1 MINKKN
7 LEKFTITKSS
17 SLKSAINKLI
27 KNGKQCLIVVD
38 NFGFFYGIVSDGDL
52 RKNLLKGITIH
63 DKIEKITNS
72 EKYLMFKMSSLDL
85 LEIVNGKIH
94 PEDLLFNKKIKI
106 SGDISLL
113 S

>member
-1 MINKKN
+1 MI
-7 LEKFTITKSS
+7 E
-17 SLKSAINKLI
+17 
-27 KNGKQCLIVVD
+27 
-38 NFGFFYGIVSDGDL
+38 
-52 RKNLLKGITIH
+52 NLLKNFKEKITKTNFKTKDVYFYFTDLDEMYSLNEIE
-63 DKIEKITNS
+63 KIEKII
-72 EKYLMFKMSSLDL
+72 KKDRYLIFKISSLDL

>member
-1 MINKKN
+1 MIENLLKDFKNKLIETDFKTN
-7 LEKFTITKSS
+7 DVYFYFTDLNETS
-17 SLKSAINKLI
+17 SLKETK
-27 KNGKQCLIVVD
+27 
-38 NFGFFYGIVSDGDL
+38 
-52 RKNLLKGITIH
+52 
-63 DKIEKITNS
+63 KIEKLAN
-72 EKYLMFKMSSLDL
+72 KNRFLVFKLSSLDL

>member
-1 MINKKN
+1 
-7 LEKFTITKSS
+7 
-17 SLKSAINKLI
+17 LI
-27 KNGKQCLIVVD
+27 E
-38 NFGFFYGIVSDGDL
+38 
-52 RKNLLKGITIH
+52 NLLKNFKEKITETNFKTKDVYFYFTDLDEIYSLNEIE
-63 DKIEKITNS
+63 KIEKII
-72 EKYLMFKMSSLDL
+72 KKDRYLIFKISSLDL

>member
-1 MINKKN
+1 MI
-7 LEKFTITKSS
+7 E
-17 SLKSAINKLI
+17 
-27 KNGKQCLIVVD
+27 
-38 NFGFFYGIVSDGDL
+38 
-52 RKNLLKGITIH
+52 NLLQNFK
-63 DKIEKITNS
+63 EKISDTNFKTNDVYFYFTDLDETYS
-72 EKYLMFKMSSLDL
+72 LNETEKIKEVANNEKYLIFKISSLDL

>member
-1 MINKKN
+1 MIEN
-7 LEKFTITKSS
+7 L
-17 SLKSAINKLI
+17 LKDFKNKLI
-27 KNGKQCLIVVD
+27 D
-38 NFGFFYGIVSDGDL
+38 TNFKTNDVYFYFTDL
-52 RKNLLKGITIH
+52 NETYSLKETK
-63 DKIEKITNS
+63 KIEKLAN
-72 EKYLMFKMSSLDL
+72 KNKFLVFKLSSLDL

>member
-1 MINKKN
+1 MI
-7 LEKFTITKSS
+7 E
-17 SLKSAINKLI
+17 
-27 KNGKQCLIVVD
+27 
-38 NFGFFYGIVSDGDL
+38 
-52 RKNLLKGITIH
+52 NLLKNFKEKITETNFKT
-63 DKIEKITNS
+63 DDVYFYFTDLDETYSLNEIEKIKEITNND
-72 EKYLMFKMSSLDL
+72 KYLIFKISSLDL

>member
-1 MINKKN
+1 MIEN
-7 LEKFTITKSS
+7 L
-17 SLKSAINKLI
+17 LKDFKNKLI
-27 KNGKQCLIVVD
+27 KT
-38 NFGFFYGIVSDGDL
+38 NFKTNDVYFYFTDL
-52 RKNLLKGITIH
+52 NETYSLKETK
-63 DKIEKITNS
+63 KIEKLAN
-72 EKYLMFKMSSLDL
+72 KNRFLVFKLSSLDL

>member
-1 MINKKN
+1 MI
-7 LEKFTITKSS
+7 E
-17 SLKSAINKLI
+17 
-27 KNGKQCLIVVD
+27 
-38 NFGFFYGIVSDGDL
+38 
-52 RKNLLKGITIH
+52 NLLKNF
-63 DKIEKITNS
+63 KEKITDTNFKTNDVYFYFTDLDETYS
-72 EKYLMFKMSSLDL
+72 LNDTEKIKEVTNNDKYLIFKISSLDL

>member
-1 MINKKN
+1 MIEN
-7 LEKFTITKSS
+7 
-17 SLKSAINKLI
+17 LI
-27 KNGKQCLIVVD
+27 KNFK
-38 NFGFFYGIVSDGDL
+38 
-52 RKNLLKGITIH
+52 
-63 DKIEKITNS
+63 EKISDTNFKTNDVYFYFTDLDETYS
-72 EKYLMFKMSSLDL
+72 LNKTEKIKEVTNNDKYLIFKISSLDL

>member
-1 MINKKN
+1 MI
-7 LEKFTITKSS
+7 E
-17 SLKSAINKLI
+17 
-27 KNGKQCLIVVD
+27 
-38 NFGFFYGIVSDGDL
+38 
-52 RKNLLKGITIH
+52 NLLKNFKEKITETNFKTKDVYFYFTDLDEMYSLNEIE
-63 DKIEKITNS
+63 KIEKII
-72 EKYLMFKMSSLDL
+72 KKDRYLIFKISSLDL

>member
-1 MINKKN
+1 MI
-7 LEKFTITKSS
+7 E
-17 SLKSAINKLI
+17 
-27 KNGKQCLIVVD
+27 
-38 NFGFFYGIVSDGDL
+38 
-52 RKNLLKGITIH
+52 NLLKNFK
-63 DKIEKITNS
+63 DKITETNFKTDDVYFYFTDLNETYSLTETKKIKEIRNNDR
-72 EKYLMFKMSSLDL
+72 YLIFKISSLDL

>member
-1 MINKKN
+1 MI
-7 LEKFTITKSS
+7 E
-17 SLKSAINKLI
+17 
-27 KNGKQCLIVVD
+27 
-38 NFGFFYGIVSDGDL
+38 
-52 RKNLLKGITIH
+52 NLLKNFKEKITETNFKTKNVYFYFTDLDEMYSLNEIE
-63 DKIEKITNS
+63 KIEKII
-72 EKYLMFKMSSLDL
+72 KKDRYLIFKISSLDL

>member
-1 MINKKN
+1 LTETKKIKEIRN
-7 LEKFTITKSS
+7 
-17 SLKSAINKLI
+17 NDRYLI
-27 KNGKQCLIVVD
+27 
-38 NFGFFYGIVSDGDL
+38 F
-52 RKNLLKGITIH
+52 
-63 DKIEKITNS
+63 KI
-72 EKYLMFKMSSLDL
+72 SSLDL

>member
-1 MINKKN
+1 
-7 LEKFTITKSS
+7 
-17 SLKSAINKLI
+17 LI
-27 KNGKQCLIVVD
+27 E
-38 NFGFFYGIVSDGDL
+38 
-52 RKNLLKGITIH
+52 NLLKDFKNKLTETNFKTN
-63 DKIEKITNS
+63 DVYFYFTDLNETYSLKETKKIEKLAN
-72 EKYLMFKMSSLDL
+72 KNRFLVFKLSSLDL

>member
-1 MINKKN
+1 MI
-7 LEKFTITKSS
+7 E
-17 SLKSAINKLI
+17 
-27 KNGKQCLIVVD
+27 
-38 NFGFFYGIVSDGDL
+38 
-52 RKNLLKGITIH
+52 NLLKDFKNKLKDTNFKTN
-63 DKIEKITNS
+63 DVYFYFTDLNETYSLKKTKKIEKLAN
-72 EKYLMFKMSSLDL
+72 KNRFLVFKLSSLDL

>member
-1 MINKKN
+1 MI
-7 LEKFTITKSS
+7 E
-17 SLKSAINKLI
+17 
-27 KNGKQCLIVVD
+27 
-38 NFGFFYGIVSDGDL
+38 
-52 RKNLLKGITIH
+52 NLLKNFKEKITKTNFKT
-63 DKIEKITNS
+63 DDVYFYFTDLDETYSLNEIEKIKEITNND
-72 EKYLMFKMSSLDL
+72 KYLIFKISSLDL

>member
-1 MINKKN
+1 MI
-7 LEKFTITKSS
+7 E
-17 SLKSAINKLI
+17 
-27 KNGKQCLIVVD
+27 
-38 NFGFFYGIVSDGDL
+38 
-52 RKNLLKGITIH
+52 NLLKDFKNKLKDTNFKTN
-63 DKIEKITNS
+63 DVYFYFTDLNETYSLKETKKIEKLAN
-72 EKYLMFKMSSLDL
+72 KNRFLVFKLSSLDL

>member
-1 MINKKN
+1 MIVDLLKDFN
-7 LEKFTITKSS
+7 EKLTQTKFKPTNVYFYFTDLNETYS
-17 SLKSAINKLI
+17 LI
-27 KNGKQCLIVVD
+27 KCE
-38 NFGFFYGIVSDGDL
+38 
-52 RKNLLKGITIH
+52 
-63 DKIEKITNS
+63 KIKKITNS

>member
-1 MINKKN
+1 MI
-7 LEKFTITKSS
+7 E
-17 SLKSAINKLI
+17 
-27 KNGKQCLIVVD
+27 
-38 NFGFFYGIVSDGDL
+38 
-52 RKNLLKGITIH
+52 NLLKNF
-63 DKIEKITNS
+63 KEKITDTNFKTNDVYFYFTDLDETYS
-72 EKYLMFKMSSLDL
+72 LNETEKIKEVANNEKYLIFKISSLDL

>member
-1 MINKKN
+1 MI
-7 LEKFTITKSS
+7 
-17 SLKSAINKLI
+17 
-27 KNGKQCLIVVD
+27 
-38 NFGFFYGIVSDGDL
+38 
-52 RKNLLKGITIH
+52 KNLLKNF
-63 DKIEKITNS
+63 KEKITDTNFKTNDVYFYFTDLDETYS
-72 EKYLMFKMSSLDL
+72 LNETEKIKEVANNEKYLIFKISSLDL